1 MRLESVGVIEALDRG
16 DLPSNHAVEVRS
28 DHRRAAFIEGV
39 AHFAQSCVG
48 LALLRVSRSEQLVDL
63 RATPRSLTGRLFTF
77 GWLLLRTRCRS
88 ASSRGLRQRGRVV
101 VFGAQEDEHVGA
113 LLGVGQAGIERH
125 LGTRDECAR
134 VVDHMVDLLVIPV
147 AEFGSLR
154 LERLG
159 IFVAL
164 MRCDLPAEHAIEVRS
179 DHVRTALIEVVANL
193 ALLRDICSVRGVGT
207 RKQRR
212 KVGAA
217 LRRLLLFGFLLGD
230 LGLVLLEGNIDDRPR
245 AEEQQQG
252 PQHGHRDLI

>member
-39 AHFAQSCVG
+39 AHFAQSCVS
-48 LALLRVSRSEQLVDL
+48 LALLRVCRGEQLVDL
-63 RATPRSLTGRLFTF
+63 CAAGRGCRLFAFSRLLF
-77 GWLLLRTRCRS
+77 GSRS
-88 ASSRGLRQRGRVV
+88 ASSRGLRQGGRVV

-113 LLGVGQAGIERH
+113 LLGVRQAGEERH

-147 AEFGSLR
+147 AELGSLR
-154 LERLG
+154 FERLG

-179 DHVRTALIEVVANL
+179 DHVRTALIEVVADR
-193 ALLRDICSVRGVGT
+193 ALLGDICAMRRVGT

-212 KVGAA
+212 KIGTA
-217 LRRLLLFGFLLGD
+217 LGRLLLFGFLLGD
-230 LGLVLLEGNIDDRPR
+230 LGLVLLEGDIDDGPR